1 MHTATHL
8 KTTVAILIALIGT
21 AQAQV
26 SYQTYGGFTFGSD
39 GSWYGNYTPLYQ
51 PFTFGSDGSLT
62 QRYGN
67 VTIYTPIYQPYQ
79 QSQPPVVCQTYG
91 NMTFCN

>member
-1 MHTATHL
+1 MPLL
-8 KTTVAILIALIGT
+8 KTTIAILIALTGT

-39 GSWYGNYTPLYQ
+39 GS
-51 PFTFGSDGSLT
+51 LT

-67 VTIYTPIYQPYQ
+67 VTTYTPPYQPYQ
-79 QSQPPVVCQTYG
+79 QSRPPVVCQTYG